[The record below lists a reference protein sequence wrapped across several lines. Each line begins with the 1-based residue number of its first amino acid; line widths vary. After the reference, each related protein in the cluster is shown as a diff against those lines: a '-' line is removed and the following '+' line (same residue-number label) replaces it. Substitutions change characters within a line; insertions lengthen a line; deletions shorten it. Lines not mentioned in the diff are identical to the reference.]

1 MDINDLIA
9 TVKKKI
15 EREISIEKIIVE
27 DKTFLHKNHLGFQEG
42 KFHIKIFIESA
53 ELKKLSKLDS
63 NKVIYKI
70 LDEEMKKFIH
80 SLQISIN

>member
-27 DKTFLHKNHLGFQEG
+27 DKTFLHKNHSGFQEG

-53 ELKKLSKLDS
+53 ELKKLSKLDG

-80 SLQISIN
+80 SLQISIS